1 MKTNITPR
9 QLLIIA
15 ITVIVGIVLAL
26 LIVQSDQPQSD
37 GHAHDHEA
45 PAAYGDSELPQDMHE
60 HDAPPAEFPRGPHGG
75 KLFTEGNYSVE
86 VTIYEQ
92 NVPPHFRLYTYQDGE
107 PLPPAASSIRMQ
119 LDRLG
124 REPQTFTFQ
133 QEANYLRSEQ
143 IVEEPH
149 SFKATVIAEHG
160 GKRHTFSYDQVEAR
174 VQMTDRQVALN
185 GIEILTAGPAR
196 IRSTLNLM
204 GEIQLNADRT
214 VHVVPRLDGLVEAVP
229 VNAGDQ
235 VKKGQVLAVISSQSL
250 ADQRSEL
257 MAAQKRLELA
267 RITYEREKT
276 LWEEK
281 ISPEQDY
288 LQARQA
294 MQQAEI
300 DVQSARQKLAAIGGN
315 AASSGN
321 LTRYEVRSPIDGVV
335 TDKQVAVGQV
345 VSENSTIFVVADLST
360 VWAEMRVYAK
370 DLPTIRT
377 GQQVT
382 LKATAFDAEAT
393 GTVSYIGA
401 LVGDQARTTTARV
414 VLPNPE
420 GLWRP
425 GLPVNVEVVSEE
437 VSVPLAVAVEGLQS
451 LRDWTVVFG
460 RYGEYFEARPLT
472 LGRRDGRYAEVLE
485 GLQAGEKYAAQ
496 NSFLIKADLGKA
508 AATHD
513 H

>member
-1 MKTNITPR
+1 MRINMNPR

-15 ITVIVGIVLAL
+15 VTLVAGIVLAV
-26 LIVQSDQPQSD
+26 LILQSDQQQD
-37 GHAHDHEA
+37 GEHAHGEPTAAQDGSALPMDSHQHEA
-45 PAAYGDSELPQDMHE
+45 HPQE
-60 HDAPPAEFPRGPHGG
+60 YPRGPHGG
-75 KLFTEGNYSVE
+75 KLFTEGSYSVE
-86 VTIYEQ
+86 VTIYEH
-92 NVPPHFRLYTYQDGE
+92 NVPPHFRLYTYRDGE
-107 PLPPAASSIRMQ
+107 ALAPAASSIRMQ
-119 LDRLG
+119 LERLG
-124 REPQTFTFQ
+124 REPQTFTFR
-133 QEANYLRSEQ
+133 QEEDYLRSEQ
-143 IVEEPH
+143 VVEEPH
-149 SFKATVIAEHG
+149 SFKATVVAEHG
-160 GKRHTFSYDQVEAR
+160 GKTHTFSYDQLEGR
-174 VQMTDRQVALN
+174 VQMTDVQIEHN
-185 GIEILTAGPAR
+185 GIELLTAGPAR
-196 IRSTLNLM
+196 IKSTLNLM
-204 GEIQLNADRT
+204 GEIRLNADRA
-214 VHVVPRLDGLVEAVP
+214 VHVVPRLSGLVETVTA
-229 VNAGDQ
+229 NAGDQ

-257 MAAQKRLELA
+257 MAAQKRLALA
-267 RITYEREKT
+267 RITYEREKK

-294 MQQAEI
+294 MQEAEI

-315 AASSGN
+315 ATNSGE

-345 VSENSTIFVVADLST
+345 VGENSTIFVVADLST
-360 VWAEMRVYAK
+360 VWAEMTVYAR
-370 DLPTIRT
+370 DLPIIHT

-382 LKATAFDAEAT
+382 VQATAFDAEAT
-393 GTVSYIGA
+393 GTVAYIGS
-401 LVGDQARTTTARV
+401 LVGEQARTTMARV
-414 VLPNPE
+414 VLPNPN

-437 VSVPLAVAVEGLQS
+437 VSVPLAVAEEGLQS

-485 GLQAGEKYAAQ
+485 GLQPGEKYAAR
-496 NSFLIKADLGKA
+496 NSFLIKAELGKA
-508 AATHD
+508 SASHD

>member
-1 MKTNITPR
+1 
-9 QLLIIA
+9 
-15 ITVIVGIVLAL
+15 
-26 LIVQSDQPQSD
+26 
-37 GHAHDHEA
+37 
-45 PAAYGDSELPQDMHE
+45 
-60 HDAPPAEFPRGPHGG
+60 
-75 KLFTEGNYSVE
+75 
-86 VTIYEQ
+86 
-92 NVPPHFRLYTYQDGE
+92 
-107 PLPPAASSIRMQ
+107 MQ
-119 LDRLG
+119 LDRMG
-124 REPQTFTFQ
+124 RDPQTFTFQ
-133 QEANYLRSEQ
+133 QEEDYLRSEQ

-149 SFKATVIAEHG
+149 SFKATVTAEHA
-160 GKRHTFSYDQVEAR
+160 GKTHTFSYEQVEAR
-174 VQMTDRQVALN
+174 VQMTDRQVELN

-204 GEIQLNADRT
+204 GETRLNADRA
-214 VHVVPRLDGLVEAVP
+214 VHVVPRLNGLVETVP

-267 RITYEREKT
+267 RITYEREKK

-300 DVQSARQKLAAIGGN
+300 EVQTARQKLAAIGGN
-315 AASSGN
+315 AASGN

-335 TDKQVAVGQV
+335 TDKQVAIGQV
-345 VSENSTIFVVADLST
+345 VSENTTIFVVADLST
-360 VWAEMRVYAK
+360 VWAEMTVYAK

-382 LKATAFDAEAT
+382 VKATAFDAEAT
-393 GTVSYIGA
+393 GTVSYIGS
-401 LVGDQARTTTARV
+401 LVGEQARTTTARV

-437 VSVPLAVAVEGLQS
+437 VSVPLAVAEEGLQS

-485 GLQAGEKYAAQ
+485 GLQAGEKYAAK

-508 AATHD
+508 AASHD